1 MICFMLYNI
10 IYNDTLYDI
19 YVMIKISGMK
29 LKFYNINI
37 LKNFMKGK
45 ILMVIFFFFCIF
57 VFWF

>member
-1 MICFMLYNI
+1 MICFMLYNIII

-37 LKNFMKGK
+37 
-45 ILMVIFFFFCIF
+45 
-57 VFWF
+57 